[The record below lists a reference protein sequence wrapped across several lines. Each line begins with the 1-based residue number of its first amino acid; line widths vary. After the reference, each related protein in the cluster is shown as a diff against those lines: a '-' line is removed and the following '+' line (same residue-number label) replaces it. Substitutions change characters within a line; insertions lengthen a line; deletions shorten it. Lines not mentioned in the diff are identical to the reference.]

1 MHTIGPLNGLPPSQM
16 VERLLGKSY
25 QVVKTVYLNLDTL
38 KEIYGSKAIN
48 YFYNNLEEIR
58 EISEQA
64 DTLESISANID
75 AILDLPQLEDKLITT
90 SDECISKI
98 QSETQTAEN
107 KVIIVRESAVDTIN
121 NTAEEAK
128 QKVQEEASTAMFSY
142 RYLDTEFISSVYGYP
157 LSTIHPSKNLKAGD
171 HVVTP
176 SGDVH
181 EVAYV
186 SDSIFTLGEKICTL
200 KGDKGDTGL
209 PGTGLQLYG
218 VYDTVE
224 DFLAANLKGTA
235 GAAYQILNRGDGE
248 PCVYLWDVN
257 AKAWKDVGQIRGI
270 PGSYLADTLIT
281 PDLRTLFVEIYTR
294 QAENIPGVE
303 IPEPL
308 ITPDLSEVFLQY
320 YTGES

>member
-1 MHTIGPLNGLPPSQM
+1 M

-64 DTLESISANID
+64 ETLQEISSNID
-75 AILDLPQLEDKLITT
+75 SILNLPQLKDELQAK
-90 SDECISKI
+90 SDECISQI
-98 QSETQTAEN
+98 QNETQTAEN

-128 QKVQEEASTAMFSY
+128 QKVQEEAGTAMFSY
-142 RYLDTEFISSVYGYP
+142 RYLDMEFVSSVYGYP
-157 LSTIHPSKNLKAGD
+157 LSTVHPSKNLKAGD

-257 AKAWKDVGQIRGI
+257 AKAWKNAGQIQGI
-270 PGSYLADTLIT
+270 PGASATDTIMT
-281 PDLRTLFVEIYTR
+281 PDPKEYF
-294 QAENIPGVE
+294 
-303 IPEPL
+303 
-308 ITPDLSEVFLQY
+308 LSI